1 MSSFISSPNQKPI
14 LTSHFTFQGDEQDQQ
29 QRLSELI
36 SQSKLLL
43 SLAQGFELQLPGLKH
58 LQSIYLPKLEQ
69 MVAEKNMV
77 ATSSSSQWII
87 PCT

>member
-1 MSSFISSPNQKPI
+1 MLI
-14 LTSHFTFQGDEQDQQ
+14 SHFNFQGDEQDQQ

-77 ATSSSSQWII
+77 VNQSSSQ
-87 PCT
+87 